1 MRQRR
6 STFHL
11 MKALAVYETV
21 ARSGGFRA
29 AASELGIDHLTVARQ
44 VRLLEGELGIRLVV
58 LHSQKLK
65 ITAQGEGLLREARP
79 AIETLATLL
88 AARAG
93 GVARSPLRIACEPGF
108 LGCWMM
114 PRIRT
119 LRERH
124 QDLNFILLP
133 ASSALRQVDVE
144 ADLTVTFTEHVEQR
158 DIVLCRPAAIAVC
171 SPDLMERHQGFP
183 TVASLMDATLIH
195 DDSEHYWSWWLG
207 CQGVAPRSRPIG
219 SFLQVMD
226 ARLAVEAARD
236 GIGVALLNT
245 LIAKGDIDSGRLVK
259 ARPEATFNETYVVR
273 AINAK
278 RHKEVRAVV
287 SWFKRLIRAELSAL
301 EPVIEVNA
309 DQKES
314 VNGAHPVARG
324 TP

>member
-1 MRQRR
+1 
-6 STFHL
+6 

-21 ARSGGFRA
+21 ARKGGFRA
-29 AASELGIDHLTVARQ
+29 AAAELGIDHLTVARQ
-44 VRLLEGELGIRLVV
+44 VRLLESELGVGLVA

-65 ITAQGEGLLREARP
+65 ITAHGEGLLREARP

-88 AARAG
+88 AARTG

-114 PRIRT
+114 PRIKT
-119 LRERH
+119 LRER
-124 QDLNFILLP
+124 QPDLNFILLP

-144 ADLTVTFTEHVEQR
+144 ADLTVTFAEHVAQR

-171 SPDLMERHQGFP
+171 SPELLERHKGFP

-207 CQGVAPRSRPIG
+207 CQGVVPRSTPIG

-245 LIAKGDIDSGRLVK
+245 LIAKDDIDSGRLVK
-259 ARPEATFNETYVVR
+259 ARPEVTFNETYVVR
-273 AINAK
+273 AINST
-278 RHKEVRAVV
+278 RRKEVRAVV
-287 SWFKRLIRAELSAL
+287 AWIKRLVRAELSAL
-301 EPVIEVNA
+301 EPFVEA
-309 DQKES
+309 GCS
-314 VNGAHPVARG
+314 
-324 TP
+324 T